1 MSEENQTEQNGATEG
16 TPYWDN
22 IGENQLPFFNPAEE
36 KKKEGLRVK
45 FLDNKPRKQ
54 TTNRYDPNHP
64 KPELWFDVDVK
75 GNQMTWTISQV
86 SLLMALKEQGQLK
99 DRTFDIKLVKVDE
112 EFKKKNPKYK
122 GKERYIVTPVTL
134 DTPVADDDKQQQ
146 PQPQPQQQSKETTT
160 TSEPKPETKP
170 ETKDTKESKDKKDE
184 QEEELVV

>member
-1 MSEENQTEQNGATEG
+1 MSEENQPEQNRATEG

-22 IGENQLPFFNPAEE
+22 IGDSQLPFFNPTEE

-54 TTNRYDPNHP
+54 TTNRYDANHP

-86 SLLMALKEQGQLK
+86 SLLIALKEQGQLK
-99 DRTFDIKLVKVDE
+99 DKTFDIKLIDVDE

-122 GKERYIVTPVTL
+122 GKERYIVTPVT
-134 DTPVADDDKQQQ
+134 DVPDDNN
-146 PQPQPQQQSKETTT
+146 QPQQQPKETTP
-160 TSEPKPETKP
+160 TSETTKP
-170 ETKDTKESKDKKDE
+170 ETKEPKDTTDKKDE